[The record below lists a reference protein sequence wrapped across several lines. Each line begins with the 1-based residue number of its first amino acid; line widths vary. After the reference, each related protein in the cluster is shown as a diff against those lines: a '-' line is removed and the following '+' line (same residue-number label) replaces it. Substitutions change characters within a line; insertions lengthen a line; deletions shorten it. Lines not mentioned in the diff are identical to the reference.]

1 MPFDP
6 NYPTDGN
13 SFLAEPMRQQLLSL
27 KAMIDALVTLNAAQ
41 VDAVNTVNPGQPAN
55 AAVTVDGST
64 LRFTFDIPRGADGA
78 NGNDGAPGP
87 QGPAFANAI
96 VDSVTTIDPGQPAS
110 VSVGFDGST
119 VHFTFAI
126 PRGNDGSQGQQGN
139 DGQQGFTG
147 NDGAQGPPG
156 EVTAAQLNSAISG
169 TSNNTNSVATLDFPF
184 ADADMEALR
193 LKMNEMILTARR

>member
-13 SFLAEPMRQQLLSL
+13 PFIAEPMRQQLLSL

-55 AAVTVDGST
+55 AAVTVDGNT

-78 NGNDGAPGP
+78 NGSDGAPGP
-87 QGPAFANAI
+87 QGPAFANAM

-110 VSVGFDGST
+110 VNVGFDGNT
-119 VHFTFAI
+119 VRFTFAL
-126 PRGNDGSQGQQGN
+126 PRGNDGIQGQQGN
-139 DGQQGFTG
+139 DGP
-147 NDGAQGPPG
+147 QGPPG
-156 EVTAAQLNSAISG
+156 EVTGAQLNSAISG
-169 TSNNTNSVATLDFPF
+169 TSNNTNSVATLDTPF

-193 LKMNEMILTARR
+193 AKMNEMILTARR

>member
-13 SFLAEPMRQQLLSL
+13 PFLAEPMRQQLLSL
-27 KAMIDALVTLNAAQ
+27 KAMIDAIVTLNAAQ
-41 VDAVNTVNPGQPAN
+41 VDVVNTVNSGQPAN

-78 NGNDGAPGP
+78 NGSDGATGP

-96 VDSVTTIDPGQPAS
+96 VDSVTTIDPGQPAG
-110 VSVGFDGST
+110 VSVGFDGNT

-126 PRGNDGSQGQQGN
+126 PRGSDGNQGPS
-139 DGQQGFTG
+139 G

-156 EVTAAQLNSAISG
+156 EVTIVQLNDAIGG
-169 TSNNTNSVATLDFPF
+169 TSNNTNSVATLDSPF
-184 ADADMEALR
+184 ADADMETLR
-193 LKMNEMILTARR
+193 VKMNEMILAARR